1 MTNVK
6 NTEKVH
12 AFQPEQA
19 YNDHNHFIGK
29 EGTAMLDIK
38 VTLSQNL
45 KQKPEDESALG
56 FGRIFTD
63 HMFLMDYEQG
73 IGWNNA
79 RIVPSGDFALDPA
92 AMVLHYGQAIFEGCK
107 CYRRAEGGLQ
117 LFRPQ
122 DNLARMS
129 RSAARMGMPA
139 LDEESAME
147 GLKQLIRIEEAWVPH
162 REGTSLYI
170 RPTMISMDIGLG
182 VHASKKYLFFIIL
195 SPVGAYYKEGLKPV
209 SIYVEDKYV
218 RAVRGGVGF
227 TKCAGNYA
235 ASILAGSVAEEKGY
249 SQVLWLDGVEQKYVE
264 EVGSMNMMFAYG
276 NKIVTPMLNGS
287 ILPGIT
293 RDSVLKLARTMGYET
308 EEGRLDIN
316 EIFEDAKSG
325 KLTEAFGTG
334 TAAVISPVGTLAMED
349 EKITIGDGGI
359 GKIAQSLYDTLTGI
373 QYGRLEDKF
382 GWIVKL

>member
-1 MTNVK
+1 
-6 NTEKVH
+6 
-12 AFQPEQA
+12 
-19 YNDHNHFIGK
+19 
-29 EGTAMLDIK
+29 MLDIK
-38 VTLSQNL
+38 VTLSDHL
-45 KQKPEDESALG
+45 KAKPADESALG

-63 HMFLMDYEQG
+63 HMFLMDYEAG
-73 IGWNNA
+73 RGWHDA
-79 RIVPSGDFALDPA
+79 RIVPYGSFAIDPA
-92 AMVLHYGQAIFEGCK
+92 AMVLHYGQAIFEGTK
-107 CYRRAEGGLQ
+107 CYRRADGGLQ
-117 LFRPQ
+117 LFRPG

-129 RSAARMGMPA
+129 RSAERMCMPK
-139 LDEESAME
+139 LDEETALE
-147 GLKQLIRIEEAWVPH
+147 GLKQLIRVDADWVPH
-162 REGTSLYI
+162 KEGTSLYI
-170 RPTMISMDIGLG
+170 RPTMISMDVGLG

-209 SIYVEDKYV
+209 SIYVEDEYV

-235 ASILAGSVAEEKGY
+235 ASILAGDIAEQKGF

-276 NKIVTPMLNGS
+276 NKIVTPRLNGS

-293 RDSVLKLARTMGYET
+293 RDSVLKLARQLGFEA

-316 EIFEDAKSG
+316 EIFADAKSG

-334 TAAVISPVGTLAMED
+334 TAAVISPVGTLALKD
-349 EKITIGDGGI
+349 EKVVLRDGGI
-359 GKIAQSLYDTLTGI
+359 GKISQKLYDTLTGI
-373 QYGRLEDKF
+373 QYGRLPDEN